1 MEHAGPDIS
10 FRTLLLLLF
19 LPLLLATVGLNG
31 LVSHRAGQRSVHEIA
46 DHLGDIT
53 TARII
58 ESVETHLALPLQIT
72 RRNAAEL
79 EAGVLDAQDTNALM
93 RHFGGQVLD
102 NDRVAYVF
110 FGDAQGR
117 ALGVERELDDSL
129 RIEFTS
135 EPGVLQTW
143 SATPQLEMDAL
154 LDPGHAYDPRNR
166 PWYTTALEADGPT
179 WSPVYSWEGRPLL
192 CVDAVQAVHDADGA
206 VVGVVDSGYTLGHLS
221 EYLRGLEIGR
231 TGVAYLVEPSG
242 LLIASSAGPVAMIDE
257 SGVPQRLSPAQQD
270 HPLVRR
276 AAERMGLP
284 TGVMDLRDEDHALG
298 ALRIEARPL
307 GASLGLPWTLV
318 VALPESDF
326 TAPFDESTRT
336 TLVLSVASLLL
347 AVLAALVFAHRLS
360 RPLVRLTLAAER
372 VREGDLNVE
381 LKAHTRDEIGRLT
394 ETMGEMVKGL
404 RERALIQDAFG
415 RYVTREVAEQVLSN
429 PDGLALGG
437 SLQTVTILMSD
448 LRSFTPRAAGMTP
461 PELVA
466 LLNRY
471 LGHMSEVILHHDGLI
486 VEFIG
491 DAILVLFGA
500 PNPQPDDAERA
511 GRCALEMQTRLDA
524 LNRELVAAGIS
535 ELQMGIALHTGEV
548 VVGNIGS
555 EHRVKYGVVG
565 DAVNRTSRIEGV
577 AAAGQVVISS
587 HTRTA
592 LGEAGVVGPAQVVH
606 VKGIAEELHLY
617 LLSDIT

>member
-1 MEHAGPDIS
+1 VGPEIS

-19 LPLLLATVGLNG
+19 LPLLLATVGLTG

-53 TARII
+53 TAHII

-79 EAGVLDAQDTNALM
+79 ESGILDIEDTDALL

-102 NDRVAYVF
+102 HERLAYVF

-117 ALGVERELDDSL
+117 ALGVERELDGSL
-129 RIEFTS
+129 RIELTPQ
-135 EPGVLQTW
+135 PGLLQTW
-143 SATPQLEMDAL
+143 SATPQLDRDTL
-154 LDPGHAYDPRNR
+154 LDPGHAYDPRVR
-166 PWYTTALEADGPT
+166 PWYTAALDTDGPT
-179 WSPVYSWEGRPLL
+179 WSPVYSWQERPLL
-192 CVDAVQAVHDADGA
+192 CVDAVQAIRDADGE

-242 LLIASSAGPVAMIDE
+242 LLIASSAGPVAIIDE
-257 SGVPQRLSPAQQD
+257 GSEPQRLRPADQD

-276 AAERMGLP
+276 AAER
-284 TGVMDLRDEDHALG
+284 TGVPTSAMDLRDHDDTLG

-318 VALPESDF
+318 VVLPESDF
-326 TAPFDESTRT
+326 TAPFDESART
-336 TLVLSVASLLL
+336 TLALSVGSLVL

-360 RPLVRLTLAAER
+360 RPLVRLTQAAER
-372 VREGDLNVE
+372 VREGDLSVE
-381 LKAHTRDEIGRLT
+381 LKARTRDEIGRLT
-394 ETMGEMVKGL
+394 ETMGDMVKGL

-415 RYVTREVAEQVLSN
+415 RYVTKEVADRVLSD
-429 PDGLALGG
+429 PDGLTLGG

-461 PELVA
+461 PQLVA

-471 LGHMSEVILHHDGLI
+471 LGHMSEVILRNDGLI

-500 PNPQPDDAERA
+500 PEPQPDDAERA
-511 GRCALEMQTRLDA
+511 ARCALQMQARLDA
-524 LNRELVAAGIS
+524 LNRELVEAGLS

-587 HTRTA
+587 HTRDA
-592 LGEAGVVGPAQVVH
+592 LGDSAEVGPVQVVH
-606 VKGIAEELHLY
+606 VKGIEEELHLY
-617 LLSDIT
+617 LLTGIT